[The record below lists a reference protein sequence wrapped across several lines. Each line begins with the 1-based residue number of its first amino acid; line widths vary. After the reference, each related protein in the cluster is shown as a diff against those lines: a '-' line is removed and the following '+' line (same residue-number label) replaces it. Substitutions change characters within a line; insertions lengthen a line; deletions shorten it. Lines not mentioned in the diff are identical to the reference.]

1 MVNSVVEALE
11 QNVEHVKA
19 KVNEQT
25 SQAHQIATAAEEM
38 SQTITDIAKK
48 MLHLHLT
55 LPQRV

>member
-48 MLHLHLT
+48 CCICI
-55 LPQRV
+55 